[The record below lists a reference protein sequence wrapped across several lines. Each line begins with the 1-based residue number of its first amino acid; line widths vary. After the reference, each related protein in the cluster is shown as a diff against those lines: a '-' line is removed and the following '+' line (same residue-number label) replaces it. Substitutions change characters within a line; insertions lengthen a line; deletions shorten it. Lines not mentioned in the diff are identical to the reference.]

1 MKKIGIKHVNDFI
14 LAVAMLAL
22 SAFLIFYPDITTTIP
37 KLAQGGFFT
46 RADVY
51 IRMLAVILLI
61 ASGVL
66 LIRSLTLAPVGS
78 GGRFHFLTAKSAVL
92 TAAALIVYTLFL
104 PWIGFFVSSF
114 LMIVFLN
121 LLYCFQEKNKGWKE
135 YSKQE
140 SLHMLL
146 SAMIYSL
153 VLMLILWLV
162 FSKLLG
168 VRLP

>member
-78 GGRFHFLTAKSAVL
+78 GGRFHFLTARSAVL

-104 PWIGFFVSSF
+104 PWIGFFV
-114 LMIVFLN
+114 LLN